1 MTLPPVPYDARQM
14 ELRMQH
20 MMLGADMARSL
31 HAITVRLA
39 DYREAMQRLH
49 NELEL
54 MHQEFTAHDTAGGRK
69 EIDRM
74 TQARLLQVCLNA
86 AYATDNPQ
94 IIKDT
99 LAELG
104 HYIAAIPNYGDE
116 TLRFVVAR
124 KTGGSSPRPEAS
136 YGA

>member
-54 MHQEFTAHDTAGGRK
+54 MHQDSR
-69 EIDRM
+69 RM
-74 TQARLLQVCLNA
+74 TPPA
-86 AYATDNPQ
+86 AA
-94 IIKDT
+94 K
-99 LAELG
+99 
-104 HYIAAIPNYGDE
+104 
-116 TLRFVVAR
+116 
-124 KTGGSSPRPEAS
+124 KSTG
-136 YGA
+136 